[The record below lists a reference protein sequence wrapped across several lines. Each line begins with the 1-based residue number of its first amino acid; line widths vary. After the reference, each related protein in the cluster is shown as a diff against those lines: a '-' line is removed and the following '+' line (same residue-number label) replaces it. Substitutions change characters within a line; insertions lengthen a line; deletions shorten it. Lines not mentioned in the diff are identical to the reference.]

1 MERAAMMS
9 WLDRWKNRPRPVAD
23 ASDLIAPP
31 TPVVLPEALEIDLAT
46 ALRREFPGEYPV
58 AAATAEAV
66 MARLG
71 GADLAPLAKHSPSL
85 AGYDWANYLRC
96 SQCRVVRVM
105 RALKEH
111 VARGGRV
118 LDYGS
123 YFGNFSTAA
132 AAIGYRVDA
141 IDSYRSY
148 GAALAPWV
156 NVQRDAGVLI
166 LDFADAGYD
175 LAASAGTYDAVICA
189 GVVEHIPHTPRHL
202 LESVTKLLAR
212 GGVLIL
218 DTPNLA
224 YLYKRLAMVEGQTI
238 FAPIAQQYFTE
249 IPFEGHHRE
258 YTIAEVEWLLQA
270 AGHDLVSIDTFNYSV
285 FGQSRLTGEH
295 LAYYRE
301 MEQDRSLREIIFSV
315 SRRREPAAA
324 KDMDH

>member
-1 MERAAMMS
+1 MERPVVRS
-9 WLDRWKNRPRPVAD
+9 WLDRWKNRPRPVTNEPEA
-23 ASDLIAPP
+23 AAPP
-31 TPVVLPEALEIDLAT
+31 SAAVPEILELDLAST
-46 ALRREFPGEYPV
+46 LRKEFPDEHAIAV
-58 AAATAEAV
+58 RTAEAV
-66 MARLG
+66 MSRLG
-71 GADLAPLAKHSPSL
+71 SADLSPLAKHSPSL

-111 VARGGRV
+111 VPAGGHV

-132 AAIGYRVDA
+132 AAMGFRVDA

-156 NVQRDAGVLI
+156 KVQRDTGVAI
-166 LDFADAGYD
+166 LDFADSGHD
-175 LAASAGTYDAVICA
+175 VAASVGTYDAVICA
-189 GVVEHIPHTPRHL
+189 GVLEHIPHTPRQL
-202 LESVTKLLAR
+202 LEAVTALLAP
-212 GGVLIL
+212 GGALIL

-224 YLYKRLAMVEGQTI
+224 YLYKRLAMVEGQSV

-258 YTIAEVEWLLQA
+258 YTIAEVEWLLQT

-285 FGQSRLTGEH
+285 YGQSRLTGEH

-301 MEQDRSLREIIFSV
+301 MEHDRSLREIIFSV
-315 SRRREPAAA
+315 SRRREPAATR
-324 KDMDH
+324 DIGH